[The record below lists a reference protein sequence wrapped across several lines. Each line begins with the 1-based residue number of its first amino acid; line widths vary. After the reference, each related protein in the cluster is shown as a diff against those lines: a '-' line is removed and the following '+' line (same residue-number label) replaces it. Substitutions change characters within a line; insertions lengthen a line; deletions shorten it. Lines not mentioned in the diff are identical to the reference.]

1 MSEGYIFENTL
12 ADEKP
17 VHSRMDRRI
26 KGLLLALAIILA
38 GELIWVLGVTPCM
51 PLAVIDISGI
61 PGIDRNTVLTQAG
74 IGIHTSY
81 MTLDAR
87 GAELALNA
95 LYQIESARVI
105 KQFPDTVR
113 IVLEGRRAVAISL
126 VPINGRIEPVFF
138 DRNGVVFNIGEN
150 ARINTGTLPIIS
162 GLVFKE
168 PSLGMRLPASF
179 QRFFAGLENLNSS
192 APELLSTISEIQ
204 VKGKPYDGFD
214 LVLYPVHYPAKIRV
228 GNELTAD
235 TIRYMLLLIDVFIKQ
250 GVVVDE
256 VDFRTG
262 TASYKK
268 ETTIG

>member
-1 MSEGYIFENTL
+1 MSESFVFENILQEET
-12 ADEKP
+12 P
-17 VHSRMDRRI
+17 VHSKAGKRL
-26 KGLLLALAIILA
+26 KGLLIVLAIMLA

-51 PLAVIDISGI
+51 PFSAIEVSGI
-61 PGIDRNTVLTQAG
+61 PGLDRDAVLTQAG

-87 GAELALNA
+87 GAELALGA
-95 LYQIESARVI
+95 LYQVESARVV
-105 KQFPDTVR
+105 KQFPDTVQ
-113 IVLEGRRAVAISL
+113 ITLEGRKAVAIALAPVS
-126 VPINGRIEPVFF
+126 GRMEPVVF
-138 DRNGVVFNIGEN
+138 DRNGVVFSIGEN
-150 ARINTGTLPIIS
+150 ARINSETLPIIS
-162 GLVFKE
+162 GLVFE
-168 PSLGMRLPASF
+168 NPTLGMRLPVVF
-179 QRFFAGLENLNSS
+179 QRFLSDLENLNRS

-204 VKGKPYDGFD
+204 VNRRPYDGFE

-256 VDFRTG
+256 IDFRTG

-268 ETTIG
+268 EATLG